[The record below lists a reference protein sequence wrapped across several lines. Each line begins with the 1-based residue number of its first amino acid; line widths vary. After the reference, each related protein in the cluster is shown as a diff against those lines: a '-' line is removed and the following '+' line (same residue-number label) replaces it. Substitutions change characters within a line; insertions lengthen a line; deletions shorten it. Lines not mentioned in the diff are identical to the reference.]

1 MRLAV
6 ISDVH
11 FGDDLCTLV
20 ATGPDGASRPGPAYP
35 ALRRVVGQVDYLI
48 LLGDILDFSVAS
60 YQEAYRAARAFF
72 LQAQED
78 GLAHELVYVPGN
90 HDFDIWHTV
99 EHQVNVINQLKQGQL
114 PRAFKRSLPAVLDDR
129 PGSPLPGR
137 LLLPDVRP
145 RPEWHE
151 NRSPYGSL
159 FLDHITRQ
167 WSGEGRRPA
176 GRKLTVDFAYPN
188 LYLVTREG
196 SSVLL
201 THGHYFE
208 AFWAAAAEWAL
219 LLARE
224 DLPLEAGP
232 EPSLRDLVG
241 LNLPLNQLASAGI
254 GQAHPLTRVA
264 RTIQREVTAGNLAAV
279 ARYLDRLEA
288 AIQGPNGHRTPG
300 RFLRGVAL
308 RWLKRRVLGVLRTTE
323 QTRYSRE
330 FLRRPAVRERF
341 RGYYRASLRE
351 LDRLR
356 REHDLDL
363 PPPTSVVFGHTHQP
377 IPWGSDELVDSVDGR
392 SVRFCNTGGFILKDE
407 PDGTTRFLGAEVV
420 LYETGRGVWSESIR
434 TSDLETASPS
444 PRAAATEPVDRP
456 PSAPSTS
463 GRGQRA
469 ALPTGRAAR
478 VGARGNRDSRSP
490 AAGPA
495 RRSPLPR
502 NGRP

>member
-20 ATGPDGASRPGPAYP
+20 ATGPAGEPCLGPAYP
-35 ALRRVVGQVDYLI
+35 ALQRAVGRVDYLI

-60 YQEAYRAARAFF
+60 YQDAYRAARAFF

-78 GLAHELVYVPGN
+78 GLAREYVYVPGN

-114 PRAFKRSLPAVLDDR
+114 PRAFKRSVPGVLDDR
-129 PGSPLPGR
+129 PDSPLPGR

-151 NRSPYGSL
+151 NRALYGSL
-159 FLDHITRQ
+159 FLDHITRR

-196 SSVLL
+196 ESVLL

-224 DLPLEAGP
+224 DLPLEGGS

-241 LNLPLNQLASAGI
+241 LNLPLNHLASAGI

-264 RTIQREVTAGNLAAV
+264 RTIQREVTAGNLGAV
-279 ARYLDRLEA
+279 GRYLDRLEA
-288 AIQGPNGHRTPG
+288 VLHGPNGRRTAG
-300 RFLRGVAL
+300 RFVRGLAL
-308 RWLKRRVLGVLRTTE
+308 RWLKERVLGTLRATE

-330 FLRRPAVRERF
+330 FLRRPEVRDRF

-356 REHDLDL
+356 REYELDL
-363 PPPTSVVFGHTHQP
+363 PAPTSVVFGHTHQP
-377 IPWGSDELVDSVDGR
+377 IPWGSDELVDTVDGR

-420 LYETGRGVWSESIR
+420 LYETGRGVWSQPILS
-434 TSDLETASPS
+434 SDLEATSLPFVPS
-444 PRAAATEPVDRP
+444 VVPE
-456 PSAPSTS
+456 
-463 GRGQRA
+463 
-469 ALPTGRAAR
+469 
-478 VGARGNRDSRSP
+478 
-490 AAGPA
+490 AAGMVGPG
-495 RRSPLPR
+495 ST
-502 NGRP
+502 GF